1 MDIKFKENN
10 LIKKF
15 MNNDQLKIGIR
26 FLTKNIPFIGLLSIV
41 LLVSLL
47 SDVFLTSFN
56 LLNVLRQASING
68 LIAFGMMA
76 VILSAGIDLSVG
88 STLAVSS
95 VVMAQLILAGYPTTL
110 AITVALLIG
119 VIIGL
124 LNGLLIAKGKLQ
136 PMIATLS
143 TMLVFR
149 GVTLYISNGVPVSKL
164 GEGLIGWLGRGS
176 FIGIPIPV
184 YILFIIFIIF
194 ALMLKYT
201 VIGKQIYAVGG
212 NSKAAMLSGINV
224 DRTILIVYSLSGLF
238 AALAGII
245 LTSRIDSAVPTA
257 GQTFELNAIAAV
269 VIGGASLTG
278 GRGRAVGTLSGALII
293 AVIAN
298 GLNLL
303 GTSAYIQQIVTGV
316 IIILAVIFDRKK

>member
-10 LIKKF
+10 LIKKS

-176 FIGIPIPV
+176 FIGIPVPV

>member
-176 FIGIPIPV
+176 FIGIPVPV

-278 GRGRAVGTLSGALII
+278 GRGRAVGTLCGALII

>member
-1 MDIKFKENN
+1 
-10 LIKKF
+10 
-15 MNNDQLKIGIR
+15 
-26 FLTKNIPFIGLLSIV
+26 
-41 LLVSLL
+41 
-47 SDVFLTSFN
+47 
-56 LLNVLRQASING
+56 
-68 LIAFGMMA
+68 
-76 VILSAGIDLSVG
+76 
-88 STLAVSS
+88 
-95 VVMAQLILAGYPTTL
+95 
-110 AITVALLIG
+110 
-119 VIIGL
+119 
-124 LNGLLIAKGKLQ
+124 
-136 PMIATLS
+136 MIATLS

-176 FIGIPIPV
+176 LIGIPVPV
-184 YILFIIFIIF
+184 YILFIVFIIF

-238 AALAGII
+238 AALAGVI

>member
-1 MDIKFKENN
+1 
-10 LIKKF
+10 
-15 MNNDQLKIGIR
+15 
-26 FLTKNIPFIGLLSIV
+26 
-41 LLVSLL
+41 
-47 SDVFLTSFN
+47 
-56 LLNVLRQASING
+56 LNVLRQASING

>member
-10 LIKKF
+10 QIKKF
-15 MNNDQLKIGIR
+15 FNSEQFKVGLK
-26 FLTKNIPFIGLLSIV
+26 FLAKNIPFIGLLAIV
-41 LLVSLL
+41 LIVSML

-95 VVMAQLILAGYPTTL
+95 VVMAQLILGGYPTL
-110 AITVALLIG
+110 FAIVISLIIGILIG
-119 VIIGL
+119 L
-124 LNGLLIAKGKLQ
+124 MNGLLIAKGKLQ

-176 FIGIPIPV
+176 FIGIPVPV
-184 YILFIIFIIF
+184 YILFIVFIIF
-194 ALMLKYT
+194 ALMLRYT

-238 AALAGII
+238 AALAGVI